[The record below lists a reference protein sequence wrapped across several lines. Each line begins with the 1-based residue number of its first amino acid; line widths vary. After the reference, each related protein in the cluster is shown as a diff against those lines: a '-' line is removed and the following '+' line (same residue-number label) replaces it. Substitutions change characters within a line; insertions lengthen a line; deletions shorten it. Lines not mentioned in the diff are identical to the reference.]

1 MSILAM
7 AGHMLMT
14 CLGLL
19 MVFLLVTLMLG
30 LRSRVL
36 SFNKGQI
43 IGMIVDGCRGMF
55 GTARVDRNLLYQGLL
70 TYIAAIEQLYELHC
84 D

>member
-7 AGHMLMT
+7 AGHMLIT

-43 IGMIVDGCRGMF
+43 IGMMVTDAGECLVR
-55 GTARVDRNLLYQGLL
+55 QGLMEICC
-70 TYIAAIEQLYELHC
+70 TKAF
-84 D
+84 